1 MTHSVNRLSAC
12 CLCVVSK
19 KRTNR
24 LWRCAVIDKFHYL
37 WKLSSVGVFLCFH
50 KTEERSKINTGRNAK
65 RHSTLL
71 IIFNFLCWKKSQQT
85 KTKADAII
93 VGREL
98 SWHWFMIEILSC
110 FRLRIQVSDT
120 MCKFSIWTN
129 VVITYSIFIG
139 YYKIAYGIPYI
150 PEFSESKWPK

>member
-1 MTHSVNRLSAC
+1 MCSFKEENKHWDCEDVWSLITFIISLKVIVSRCVSVFSQNGRKEQNQYRAQC
-12 CLCVVSK
+12 Q
-19 KRTNR
+19 
-24 LWRCAVIDKFHYL
+24 
-37 WKLSSVGVFLCFH
+37 
-50 KTEERSKINTGRNAK
+50 KTFDTINNFQFP
-65 RHSTLL
+65 LL
-71 IIFNFLCWKKSQQT
+71 KNSQQT

-110 FRLRIQVSDT
+110 FRLHIQVSDT

-129 VVITYSIFIG
+129 VVITYSIFVG